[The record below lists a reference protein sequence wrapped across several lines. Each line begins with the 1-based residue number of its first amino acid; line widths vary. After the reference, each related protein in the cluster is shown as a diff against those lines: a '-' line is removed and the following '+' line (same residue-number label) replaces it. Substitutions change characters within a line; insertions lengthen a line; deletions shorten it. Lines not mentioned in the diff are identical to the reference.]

1 MSSDLETYGEP
12 FPARSARRSYL
23 TFPQFTLSRSPI
35 YSTASTC
42 TFDLAPNATRRSLT
56 AAYLRWEFLTTLDFE
71 WEVFTGRRPWKWSF
85 VVYLAARLLA
95 LMSVILTF
103 IGFNLT
109 THFNCNVGC
118 LFVRV
123 PPPLEADL
131 ITGLVPICASFIVVL
146 CRYRLVFASASWVS
160 DSQADLFLPSSPH
173 CTASY
178 LGSPSGDE
186 TRLSL

>member
-1 MSSDLETYGEP
+1 LFPFILPTSAKIFAPIFFLPLLLKFDSSWIMSSDLETYGEP
-12 FPARSARRSYL
+12 FPAGSARRSYL

-42 TFDLAPNATRRSLT
+42 TFDLAPNATRRYLT

-109 THFNCNVGC
+109 THFNCNVG
-118 LFVRV
+118 
-123 PPPLEADL
+123 
-131 ITGLVPICASFIVVL
+131 
-146 CRYRLVFASASWVS
+146 
-160 DSQADLFLPSSPH
+160 
-173 CTASY
+173 
-178 LGSPSGDE
+178 
-186 TRLSL
+186 